1 MCIYIHTIISMWI
14 YIYIHMMNECIYII
28 LVNCGTEPYIMES
41 SVAICWRFLLRRIE
55 TRKGILSH
63 LRLIFWKSS
72 CINSEHFI
80 SHPGL
85 SRFVHYKHWM
95 WQATLTEFV
104 GETIFQTKKSSV
116 VRQTARPPAGV
127 PPSSFESASQSP
139 RLRLPR
145 KSKDHKLKNWPWG
158 FYQKKRVNL
167 DSIKKLQS
175 GPPRWLTTSLYF
187 VNAMCS
193 CIPCTLDLPEIWTV
207 AMAASQR
214 LMEATGKL
222 LQKSE

>member
-1 MCIYIHTIISMWI
+1 MSV
-14 YIYIHMMNECIYII
+14 YIYNSGQLRVLNHTLWSHLLQYVDASCWDVLKPEK
-28 LVNCGTEPYIMES
+28 
-41 SVAICWRFLLRRIE
+41 AI
-55 TRKGILSH
+55 ILSH

-127 PPSSFESASQSP
+127 PPSSFDSASQSP

-158 FYQKKRVNL
+158 FYQKKTCQFGFN
-167 DSIKKLQS
+167 
-175 GPPRWLTTSLYF
+175 
-187 VNAMCS
+187 
-193 CIPCTLDLPEIWTV
+193 
-207 AMAASQR
+207 
-214 LMEATGKL
+214 
-222 LQKSE
+222 